1 MNRGCVRLRH
11 ILRGLPACT
20 LFSLLT
26 TTAAFGQG
34 VTGSFTGAVKDPSGA
49 VIPAASVKVRSV
61 ESGREWQNVTN
72 EAGIY
77 YIAGLP
83 PGTYTLAVEAPG
95 FKRLLTNSVA
105 LEVNQSA
112 RVDLTLEVGATAET
126 IEVKGL
132 APVLQTENTQL
143 GHVVSG
149 NTTANLPLNGRNFA
163 QLTLLSPGVVT
174 YGMGTFTSG
183 TGGQPLVNGNRAQAN
198 NYRLDGMDSNE
209 SQDNG
214 TGFSP
219 NVDAIQEFKLITT
232 NAPAEY
238 GNSMGAIVN
247 TSLKSGTNQYHG
259 SAFEFL
265 KNDHLDAN
273 NWFSNASRQA
283 RGQFSQNIFGGT
295 LGGPIRRNKLFW
307 FVDYQGTRRSRGS
320 TGSLRTLVP
329 AAWRT
334 GDLSSLPKP
343 LFNPLSQVT
352 NANGTVTRAPFVNN
366 QIPDSLINPVARN
379 LFADTSVYPL
389 PLFPGITQNWIGA
402 GRSKTN
408 ADIGDI
414 KIDYSLSSTNTLV
427 FRFSIGNTDD
437 SSYDPLPLNPT
448 SPTATTSR
456 NGVITWNHTFSPS
469 VLNEARVGVNR
480 TKSASLTSD
489 TGHVGNLGEKI
500 GIPGAN
506 SPGPGLPLLT
516 ISDVT
521 SIGSRGSDS
530 IAASTIYQYTDSLT
544 VTRGRHIVKMG
555 GEILRYQQNRFY
567 GSNNGLWGAFT
578 FSGAYTQQIGVS
590 NTGSGVADFL
600 LGFPIDV
607 GKSTAVGWGH
617 RSTRMGYFVQD
628 DFKLRPNLTVNVG
641 LRYEYITPYVEVE
654 DRQTSYD
661 LSTGKQLFAGK
672 DGNSRALYNSY
683 KNGFQ
688 PRIGLAWTPA
698 RLHGTTVIRT
708 AWGVLNYLESTGTNR
723 RLTMNPPYVYDFF
736 LAYDNRFIGQKVSD
750 GFPAFG
756 PALASGGGPPSGSIR
771 VWPNVLKPAIIQ
783 QWNFTLE
790 HQFAK
795 ELTVSAGYVGQ
806 DASHLVISD
815 RYWSQ
820 AVPGTAPLQQRRRI
834 YPVMPLVTEVV
845 MTNPVGKQN
854 YQGFQVSVRKRLS
867 GGLEFNSSYTWSHAL
882 SDNAGFYGP
891 TPGNQPNMM
900 QDYGNR
906 RAEWGSASTDI
917 RHNWISSYNY
927 DLPVGKDKR
936 LLHGAGG
943 LVNAVL
949 GGWMTS
955 GVFTFRTGLPLTIG
969 ETPDTSNAGSLAPRP
984 DAIRNGNLPRDKRSP
999 DLWFDT
1005 TAFQRQ
1011 APNTFGNAGVGT
1023 ITDPGIANIDFALQ
1037 KRFRI
1042 SESKQVEF
1050 RAEAFNLFNTPLFQ
1064 GVSRSLGSSTF
1075 GRVTSS
1081 QYERELQMG
1090 LKVYF

>member
-1 MNRGCVRLRH
+1 MNRR
-11 ILRGLPACT
+11 RGLSCGFLRMLPVLA
-20 LFSLLT
+20 SLCLI
-26 TTAAFGQG
+26 ASVAGFGQG
-34 VTGSFTGAVKDPSGA
+34 VTGSFTGTVKDSSGA
-49 VIPAASVKVRSV
+49 IVPNASVKVRSV
-61 ESGREWQNVTN
+61 DSGREWQNTGN
-72 EAGIY
+72 ELGIY
-77 YIAGLP
+77 YVPTLP
-83 PGTYTLAVEAPG
+83 PGQYTLTAEMPG
-95 FKRLLTNSVA
+95 FKRLVTNA
-105 LEVNQSA
+105 ITLEVNQTA
-112 RVDLTLEVGATAET
+112 RVDLTLEVGAVAET
-126 IEVKGL
+126 VEVKDL
-132 APVLQTENTQL
+132 APLLQTENTQL

-149 NTTANLPLNGRNFA
+149 NTTVNLPLNGRNFA

-183 TGGQPLVNGNRAQAN
+183 SGGQPLVNGNRAQAN

-209 SQDNG
+209 IQDNG

-247 TSLKSGTNQYHG
+247 TSLKSGTNKYHG

-265 KNDHLDAN
+265 KNDHMDAN
-273 NWFSNASRQA
+273 NWFSNASSQP

-295 LGGPIRRNKLFW
+295 FGGPVRRNRLFF
-307 FVDYQGTRRSRGS
+307 FVDYQGTRRSRGA
-320 TGSLRTLVP
+320 TGSLRTLIP

-334 GDLSSLPKP
+334 GDLSSQTKRLFDP
-343 LFNPLSQVT
+343 LTQV
-352 NANGTVTRAPFVNN
+352 NNGNGTVTRQPFVNN
-366 QIPDSLINPVARN
+366 LIPQSLISPVARN
-379 LFADTSVYPL
+379 LFADSIIYPL
-389 PLFPGITQNWIGA
+389 PLFPGNTQNWIGA

-414 KIDYSLSSTNTLV
+414 KIDYSLSAKDNLV
-427 FRFSIGNTDD
+427 GRFSIGETDD
-437 SSYDPLPLNPT
+437 SSYDALRLNPT
-448 SPTATTSR
+448 SPGISTTRS
-456 NGVITWNHTFSPS
+456 GVVTWNHTFSPS
-469 VLNEARVGVNR
+469 VLNEARAGVNR
-480 TKSASLTSD
+480 TKSSALTTD

-530 IAASTIYQYTDSLT
+530 IAASTTFQYTDSLT
-544 VTRGRHIVKMG
+544 FTRGRHIFKTG
-555 GEILRYQQNRFY
+555 GEVLRYRQNRFY

-578 FSGAYTQQIGVS
+578 FSGAYTQQIGTS

-600 LGFPIDV
+600 LGLPIDV
-607 GKSTAVGWGH
+607 GKSIAVGWGH
-617 RSTRMGYFVQD
+617 RSIRMGYFFQD
-628 DFKLRPNLTVNVG
+628 DFKMRRNLTVNIG
-641 LRYEYITPYVEVE
+641 LRYEYITPYVEVH

-672 DGNSRALYNSY
+672 DGNNRALYRTYN
-683 KNGFQ
+683 KGFQ
-688 PRIGLAWTPA
+688 PRIGLAWTPD
-698 RLHGTTVIRT
+698 RFHGKTVVRT

-723 RLTMNPPYVYDFF
+723 RLTMNPPFVYDFF

-756 PALASGGGPPSGSIR
+756 PALAAGGGPPSGSIR
-771 VWPNVLKPAIIQ
+771 VWPDVLKPAIIQ
-783 QWNFTLE
+783 QWNVTLE
-790 HQFAK
+790 HQFANN
-795 ELTVSAGYVGQ
+795 LTVSAGYVGQ

-815 RYWSQ
+815 RFWSQ
-820 AVPGTAPLQQRRRI
+820 PVLGTAPLQQRRRI

-845 MTNPVGKQN
+845 VTNPVGKQN
-854 YQGFQVSVRKRLS
+854 YQGLQVSVRKRLS
-867 GGLEFNSSYTWSHAL
+867 KGLEFNSSYTWSHAL

-917 RHNWISSYNY
+917 RQNWISSYNY
-927 DLPVGKDKR
+927 ELPVGKGKG
-936 LLHGAGG
+936 LLGGA
-943 LVNAVL
+943 NAITNAIL

-955 GVFTFRTGLPLTIG
+955 GVLTFRTGLPLTIG
-969 ETPDTSNAGSLAPRP
+969 ESPDTSNAGSLAPRP
-984 DAIRNGNLPRDKRSP
+984 DAISNANLPRGKRGP
-999 DLWFDT
+999 DLWFDP

-1011 APNTFGNAGVGT
+1011 LPNTFGNAGVGT

-1037 KRFRI
+1037 KRFHF
-1042 SESKQVEF
+1042 SESKAARVPCGSVQ
-1050 RAEAFNLFNTPLFQ
+1050 
-1064 GVSRSLGSSTF
+1064 SLQHALIPGGEPQS
-1075 GRVTSS
+1075 G
-1081 QYERELQMG
+1081 
-1090 LKVYF
+1090 